1 MQIFKSAAARVGI
14 FVDMQN
20 IHRSSEQHSPARLRL
35 NFKEFLNV
43 CLANRTLYCARIYD
57 VTTED
62 FSRTPL
68 FQAMEN
74 ADFEV
79 LTKPVQVFT
88 GGVMKGD
95 WDVGMVVDMITLSE
109 KLDVVVLASGDGDFL
124 PAVTY
129 LKHKANCRVEGIS
142 FMRNTNTQL
151 HAALDS
157 HIDLGALTS
166 TNLFFKGS
174 KHGR

>member
-1 MQIFKSAAARVGI
+1 
-14 FVDMQN
+14 
-20 IHRSSEQHSPARLRL
+20 
-35 NFKEFLNV
+35 
-43 CLANRTLYCARIYD
+43 
-57 VTTED
+57 
-62 FSRTPL
+62 
-68 FQAMEN
+68 
-74 ADFEV
+74 
-79 LTKPVQVFT
+79 
-88 GGVMKGD
+88 MKGD